1 MGEHVEDDSQ
11 LDAVPLASQ
20 DQAILRLES
29 STIVGHTCKI
39 ILLGGQAPDLAALRS
54 LIAGRVGSTPALTRR
69 LAHTPGGLAW
79 VPDGEFDITS
89 HVVPAPGDKP
99 VDRAALA
106 RQVARLFAERLDRQR
121 PLWRIDVLPR
131 EGEGAA
137 LIWRVH
143 HSLADGATA
152 MRYARM
158 LLWDPSSRVARTER
172 SHTVSQARD
181 EARRRGHLAGFLC
194 RELALNRECSPFD
207 GRIGTRREVAFASAP
222 LSPLHRVTKAQG
234 GPTLNDAVLA
244 IVVGGLRRWLVL
256 RHGHLG
262 ALRVRV
268 PVSLHQPGEGAAN
281 RDSFFTV
288 GLPLNEPD
296 PLARLRATCAAT
308 AVPKAEHD
316 AQTMEAL
323 TRHLARISPS
333 LERWFFRLGQNP
345 RSFAVNVSN
354 VPGPRIPV
362 AVLGAPVEALYT
374 LAEIGERHA
383 LRVAVISLADTLFF
397 GLCADPALVD
407 NVQIIAEAIETEA
420 EALAACP

>member
-54 LIAGRVGSTPALTRR
+54 LIAGRVGATPALTRR

-158 LLWDPSSRVARTER
+158 LLWDPSSRVARPDR
-172 SHTVSQARD
+172 A
-181 EARRRGHLAGFLC
+181 LA
-194 RELALNRECSPFD
+194 
-207 GRIGTRREVAFASAP
+207 
-222 LSPLHRVTKAQG
+222 
-234 GPTLNDAVLA
+234 
-244 IVVGGLRRWLVL
+244 
-256 RHGHLG
+256 
-262 ALRVRV
+262 
-268 PVSLHQPGEGAAN
+268 
-281 RDSFFTV
+281 
-288 GLPLNEPD
+288 
-296 PLARLRATCAAT
+296 
-308 AVPKAEHD
+308 
-316 AQTMEAL
+316 
-323 TRHLARISPS
+323 
-333 LERWFFRLGQNP
+333 
-345 RSFAVNVSN
+345 
-354 VPGPRIPV
+354 
-362 AVLGAPVEALYT
+362 Y
-374 LAEIGERHA
+374 
-383 LRVAVISLADTLFF
+383 RVAGAR
-397 GLCADPALVD
+397 
-407 NVQIIAEAIETEA
+407 
-420 EALAACP
+420 